1 MLYMVGAF
9 LFFVLF
15 LLVIIL
21 FVFKKS
27 KKTETKISTSVKK
40 TPAQKLD
47 AYLKILKTEK
57 NDHTKIEGM
66 VDAVAKE
73 LPFPQ
78 NESEANKY
86 FEFVYFYAKNPLT
99 TAKMVVY
106 MHKALSEANPKY
118 TKQIED
124 FQMRGVDA
132 RKAK

>member
-15 LLVIIL
+15 LLILIL

-27 KKTETKISTSVKK
+27 KKTESEIPLSVKK
-40 TPAQKLD
+40 TPAQLLD
-47 AYLKILKTEK
+47 VYLTILKTEK
-57 NDHTKIEGM
+57 NDRTKIEGM
-66 VDAVAKE
+66 VDSVARQ
-73 LPFPQ
+73 LPFPD

-99 TAKMVVY
+99 SAKMVVY
-106 MHKALSEANPKY
+106 MHKVLSEANPKY

>member
-15 LLVIIL
+15 LLILIL

-27 KKTETKISTSVKK
+27 KKTEYEIPSNVKK
-40 TPAQKLD
+40 TPSQLLD
-47 AYLKILKTEK
+47 TYLKILKTEK
-57 NDHTKIEGM
+57 NDRAKIEGM
-66 VDAVAKE
+66 VDTVARE
-73 LPFPQ
+73 LPFPH

-86 FEFVYFYAKNPLT
+86 FEFVYFYAKNPLA

>member
-15 LLVIIL
+15 LLILIL

-27 KKTETKISTSVKK
+27 KKTGYETPPKVKR
-40 TPAQKLD
+40 TPAQTLD
-47 AYLKILKTEK
+47 DYIKVLKTEK
-57 NDHTKIEGM
+57 SDRVKIEGM
-66 VDAVAKE
+66 VDRVANE

-78 NESEANKY
+78 DESEATKY
-86 FEFVYFYAKNPLT
+86 FEFVYFYAKNPLA

-106 MHKALSEANPKY
+106 MHKALSQANPKY
-118 TKQIED
+118 AKQIED